1 VNKADLIDAIAKQ
14 VSIAKTAA
22 ANVVDA
28 FIDTVTKSLKKGE
41 KVTLMGFG
49 SWEVRERA
57 ARVGRNPQ
65 TGKEIKIKAKKV
77 PKFNPGK
84 ELKEAVAK

>member
-1 VNKADLIDAIAKQ
+1 MNKADLIDAIAKK
-14 VSIAKTAA
+14 VTIAKSAA

-28 FIDTVTKSLKKGE
+28 FIDTVTHSLKKGE

>member
-1 VNKADLIDAIAKQ
+1 MNKADLIDAIAKD
-14 VSIAKTAA
+14 VSIAKSAT
-22 ANVVDA
+22 ANVIDS
-28 FIDTVTKSLKKGE
+28 FIETEKRSLKKGE

-49 SWEVRERA
+49 SWEERERA

>member
-1 VNKADLIDAIAKQ
+1 MNKADLIDAIAKH
-14 VSIAKTAA
+14 VTIAKSAA

-28 FIDTVTKSLKKGE
+28 FIETVTKSLKKGE

>member
-1 VNKADLIDAIAKQ
+1 MNKADLIDAIAKK
-14 VSIAKTAA
+14 VTIAKSAA

-28 FIDTVTKSLKKGE
+28 FIETVTHSLKKGE

-65 TGKEIKIKAKKV
+65 TGKEIKIRAKKV

>member
-1 VNKADLIDAIAKQ
+1 VNKADLIDAIAKK
-14 VSIAKTAA
+14 VTIAKSAA

-28 FIDTVTKSLKKGE
+28 FIDTVTHSLKKGE